1 LRKKSDT
8 VPALPIWT
16 LEYNVPPAER
26 QRPPPE
32 KSTEEIIN
40 TDKERL
46 WRKSHATLFS
56 KDNDIVHSELRDYFD
71 RTRDF
76 GSLPVPPRLRR
87 VLPLRADWKLGP
99 EKLKV
104 PPPMERSHSTPT
116 SRPFK
121 GAPAWQGCKVLFSA
135 QNDTSSA
142 GTRSYF
148 DRPRDRPGMKKDG
161 KLPKRMPVT
170 WKLEVD
176 RDPKVKKAAEF
187 FQPIWSKDLT

>member
-1 LRKKSDT
+1 

-16 LEYNVPPAER
+16 LEYKLPPAER
-26 QRPPPE
+26 QRPSPE
-32 KSTEEIIN
+32 KSTDE

-56 KDNDIVHSELRDYFD
+56 KDNHIVHTDLRDYFD
-71 RTRDF
+71 RERDF
-76 GSLPVPPRLRR
+76 ASLPVPPRLRR

-116 SRPFK
+116 SRPK
-121 GAPAWQGCKVLFSA
+121 GCPSWKGLPVLFSA
-135 QNDTSSA
+135 QNDTSSS

-148 DRPRDRPGMKKDG
+148 DRPRERPGMKKDG
-161 KLPKRMPVT
+161 KLPTPMPVT
-170 WKLEVD
+170 WKLDVD

-187 FQPIWSKDLT
+187 FAPIWSKDLT